1 MLAIYTLILSALAA
15 TSAMPQRRAV
25 QCAIPAT
32 VGPPPQPMA
41 RSDQTAASTS
51 WAIRVDMDSDFSAQ
65 MEEGGPF
72 KSSFVRLRLTVPS
85 LMKTCVADCGS
96 FRSFIRATSI
106 WAFMVVLLY
115 ATRTQ
120 VHCLVQ
126 LSDGN
131 SFRSVLRLET
141 TIPIATCTARC
152 PKRCGI
158 EMIPD
163 LEGEPPSLT
172 KGTARRRTMVGRK
185 ESFTDYDADEHGF
198 QESRANGGNTSRD

>member
-1 MLAIYTLILSALAA
+1 MLAIYTLLLAFFTA
-15 TSAMPQRRAV
+15 TSAMPQRRAI

-51 WAIRVDMDSDFSAQ
+51 WAIRIDMDSDFSAQ
-65 MEEGGPF
+65 IEEGGPF
-72 KSSFVRLRLTVPS
+72 ESSFVRLRLTVPS

-96 FRSFIRATSI
+96 SRSLIRATPI
-106 WAFMVVLLY
+106 WAFMVVLPY

-141 TIPIATCTARC
+141 TILIATGTARC

-163 LEGEPPSLT
+163 LGGKPSSLT
-172 KGTARRRTMVGRK
+172 KGTARRQKMVGRK
-185 ESFTDYDADEHGF
+185 ESVTNYDADEYGF
-198 QESRANGGNTSRD
+198 QRSRANVANSSRD